1 MSDASDSAQSPKL
14 VDSAPEAK
22 RRHHAPAPSPT
33 KSGAALVAAPRAEK
47 PPDAP
52 SAAAPKREV
61 TAADPV
67 AEQHIRGAL
76 HSVCRSVDR
85 YTKITQIGK
94 GTYGLVSSRFL
105 LHPFFFFACFTAPCF
120 WGDGDTTDGCTRP
133 ATTTLMDAGS
143 MLR

>member
-52 SAAAPKREV
+52 AVAAPKREV

-94 GTYGLVSSRFL
+94 GTYGLVSSRFF
-105 LHPFFFFACFTAPCF
+105 LHPFFFCLFHRTVL